1 VSDLVETTT
10 ATKTEA
16 AATKAAKTKATIAK
30 KAKVKKT
37 WMIVGV
43 LIVLALG
50 GINLYYMKKNKD
62 LKDKL
67 AEVERLAALEAAKD
81 KPTVVEPRDDKPE
94 EPAEFGPQVD
104 GTEGA

>member
-1 VSDLVETTT
+1 MSDSVEKT
-10 ATKTEA
+10 AAVKAEA

-30 KAKVKKT
+30 KAKVKRN
-37 WMIVGV
+37 WMILGV
-43 LIVLALG
+43 LIVLVLG
-50 GINLYYMKKNKD
+50 GVNLYYMKKNKD

-67 AEVERLAALEAAKD
+67 AEVERLAALEAAKEQ
-81 KPTVVEPRDDKPE
+81 PTVVEPRDDEPE

>member
-1 VSDLVETTT
+1 VDNPSTTEV
-10 ATKTEA
+10 TKAEA

-37 WMIVGV
+37 WMIVAV

-50 GINLYYMKKNKD
+50 GVNLYYMKKNKE

-67 AEVERLAALEAAKD
+67 AEAERLAALEAAKK
-81 KPTVVEPRDDKPE
+81 KPSTSVTPRDDEPE
-94 EPAEFGPQVD
+94 EPAEFGREVD